1 MKLQQGPLDG
11 AVSRAIVLQVL
22 RAHGVVL
29 VPAESEGFY
38 ELEDLE
44 QEPAFI
50 KLTDPVRSQMLVF
63 LWRRFGVMH
72 GFKITAFHAA
82 TPKH

>member
-1 MKLQQGPLDG
+1 
-11 AVSRAIVLQVL
+11 
-22 RAHGVVL
+22 